1 VGFFFPFQTNLW
13 VDDDNMTT
21 PPNIAFIHDW
31 LVEKGGA
38 ENVLEAMLELWPDA
52 PVYTLIHDPDGP
64 TSSILQGQQV
74 STSFLQ
80 KVPGINKHYRSFLPL
95 MPIAIEQF
103 DLSGFDLILSNSYAV
118 AKGVLTGP
126 DQLHICMCCS
136 PIRYAWDL
144 QHQYLRES
152 NKNKGLQSWIA
163 RRILHEMRKWDYRTA
178 NGVDEFVAIS
188 NYIARRIWKVY
199 RRESIVIYPPV
210 DVENFTLHEQ
220 KEGFYL
226 TASRM
231 VPYKRINL
239 IVEAFSRMP
248 DKELVVIGAGPDFR
262 KIQALATPNVK
273 LLGYQPFD
281 VLKEYLQ
288 RAKAFIFSAE
298 EDFGIVPV
306 EAQACGTP
314 VIAYGKGGALETVV
328 EGKTGIFFREQSIE
342 SLEEVIEKFEGLDN
356 VWDPKIIREN
366 AERFNKARFQ
376 KELQQL
382 VEKSWREF
390 YKQRG

>member
-1 VGFFFPFQTNLW
+1 MGFFFPFQTNLW